1 MRNQS
6 ANHEKNIRCNL
17 NYTYHVFFTGCN
29 SIEPITESDVINAL
43 NDFFSAMDVDNFNR
57 NRVADLV
64 TDDFRIYEMEK
75 NFTLEQFFNFMDSQ
89 TNDITST
96 NWELS
101 NYTDQQM
108 RNQPT
113 FITLTRADF

>member
-1 MRNQS
+1 
-6 ANHEKNIRCNL
+6 
-17 NYTYHVFFTGCN
+17 
-29 SIEPITESDVINAL
+29 
-43 NDFFSAMDVDNFNR
+43 MDVDNFNR

-101 NYTDQQM
+101 NYTDQ
-108 RNQPT
+108 
-113 FITLTRADF
+113 